1 MVNNNRNVIIED
13 INFDEAL
20 RYMGYGNQIPDDTT
34 KELLLLCA
42 KQLKEAMEAG
52 HLGLDDFLAVSGGV
66 CERLLGEYRLASL
79 DSCQNRTLVELT
91 RGGNYNSA
99 GCIW

>member
-42 KQLKEAMEAG
+42 KQLKEAMEPKFTYKVFDLVDG
-52 HLGLDDFLAVSGGV
+52 QIPNSEFKLEG
-66 CERLLGEYRLASL
+66 RQLLIILKTAKKWCLCVQPCREMLI
-79 DSCQNRTLVELT
+79 C
-91 RGGNYNSA
+91 
-99 GCIW
+99 